1 MAKAQDQ
8 ADTNVTT
15 VTPVGSRWRLLIKE
29 NALLFAVAL
38 VDFLVH
44 MAVSNHYGYFRD
56 ELYYLEDGL
65 HPALGYVDQAPLIG
79 WLAVGTHVLFQNS
92 LVGIHLLPALV
103 AACTV
108 FIAGLIARELGGGRF
123 AQVMAALATSCG
135 LVYLAT
141 GSIFSMDSI
150 DELLWT
156 LGALVLIRLLKRDDP
171 KQWLWFGVI
180 AGVGLL
186 NKYTILFFGFGIVV
200 GLLLTP
206 QRRQFQTRWLWIGGL
221 LAFALALPDVVWNA
235 THDWATVDF
244 WRHYGGLTGGGPLS
258 FLENQLIIF
267 NPLNLPLVILGLI
280 YFFSPQGKPYRAL
293 GWAFVILYTLLT
305 LINAKPY
312 FLGPMYPVLLAAG
325 AVRFKQSVQQAR
337 WKWARPT
344 YLLAILASGLVFAPI
359 AIPVLPPAT
368 FAHSYAASLAALG
381 NGGAGQQNAGIFPQY
396 LGDRFGWDELVTTVQ
411 QVDLALPLEEQRQAC
426 VFTQNYGEASAL
438 DLLGTSA
445 HLPPV
450 ISGHNNFYFWGYG
463 TCTGQVLI
471 MVNIAEG
478 QALQFYQQVTQVTTL
493 TCQYC
498 MGSEQGAPILVCTQ
512 PKVSMAEFWQDMK
525 HFD

>member
-1 MAKAQDQ
+1 MQTQPALPR
-8 ADTNVTT
+8 
-15 VTPVGSRWRLLIKE
+15 TPARREPGPRQRLLTGE
-29 NALLFAVAL
+29 NILLGVVAL
-38 VDFLVH
+38 ADFLVH
-44 MAVSNHYGYFRD
+44 LAVSNNYGYFRD

-79 WLAVGTHVLFQNS
+79 WLAIGTHVLFQNS
-92 LVGIHLLPALV
+92 LIGIHLLPALV
-103 AACTV
+103 AAGTV
-108 FIAGLIARELGGGRF
+108 LVAGLIARELGGGLL
-123 AQVMAALATSCG
+123 AQGLAALSTSCG

-180 AGVGLL
+180 AGIGLL
-186 NKYTILFFGFGIVV
+186 NKYTILFFGVAIVV

-206 QRRQFQTRWLWIGGL
+206 QRRQFLTRWPWIGGL
-221 LAFALALPDVVWNA
+221 IAFACALPDVIWNA

-244 WRHYGGLTGGGPLS
+244 WRHYGGLTGGGPVS
-258 FLENQLIIF
+258 FLVNQLIIF

-280 YFFSPQGKPYRAL
+280 FFFSPRGKPYRAL
-293 GWAFVILYTLLT
+293 GWAFVVLYVLLT
-305 LINAKPY
+305 VINAKPY
-312 FLGPMYPVLLAAG
+312 FLGPIYPMVLAAG
-325 AVRFKQSVQQAR
+325 ALRFEEGVQQSR
-337 WKWARPT
+337 WKWAKPT
-344 YLLAILASGLVFAPI
+344 YLLAILASGIIFAPI

-368 FAHSYAASLAALG
+368 FAHSYAAQLAALG

-396 LGDRFGWDELVTTVQ
+396 LGDRFGWEELVTTVQ
-411 QVDLALPLEEQRQAC
+411 QVEQTLPPTEQSQAC

-450 ISGHNNFYFWGYG
+450 ISGHNNFYYWGYG
-463 TCTGQVLI
+463 SCTGQVLI
-471 MVNIAEG
+471 MVNIAP
-478 QALQFYQQVTQVTTL
+478 QWAQQFYGQVAQAATL

-498 MGSEQGAPILVCTQ
+498 MGSEQDAPILVCTH
-512 PKVSMAEFWQDMK
+512 PKLSMADFWQAAK